1 MEKQQK
7 EKLKRKRM
15 KNLNKPFVRTVLGD
29 ISSSDMGLTYS
40 HEHII
45 IEESY
50 PTVSNPLFILNDV
63 DKVSEELTRF
73 YQVGGRTVVDT
84 MPANCGRN
92 IEKLAEVSRRTKVNI
107 LAPTG
112 IHLEKYYVPNH
123 WRYLYSE
130 DQLTRLFI
138 DDITLGIDRHDYGG
152 PIVERT
158 PHKAGLLK
166 LATGDSAITSHQ
178 EKIFRAVVYAH
189 QETGAPILTHTS
201 GGQLALEQAAL
212 FTKLGADLS
221 HVVISHT
228 DRLDDVDYHRELLQ
242 TGIKVEYDAAFRW
255 KAGEEN
261 VTLKLLEKL
270 LPEFPDQIT
279 MGMDMAKNSYWK
291 SYGGKPGLNF
301 LMEEFREE
309 LKKRGMGKF
318 FSHIFFLNPAILYS
332 FCVKNN

>member
-1 MEKQQK
+1 MYE
-7 EKLKRKRM
+7 M
-15 KNLNKPFVRTVLGD
+15 KNPNRLFARTVLGD
-29 ISSSDMGLTYS
+29 INPFEMGLTYS

-63 DKVSEELTRF
+63 DKVSEELSRF
-73 YQVGGRTVVDT
+73 YDAGGRTVVDT

-92 IEKLAEVSRRTKVNI
+92 IEKLAEVSRRTKVHI

-123 WRYLYSE
+123 WRYFYSE
-130 DQLTRLFI
+130 EQLTRLFT
-138 DDITLGIDRHDYGG
+138 DDINVGIDRYDYGG

-158 PHKAGLLK
+158 PYKAGLIK
-166 LATGDSAITSHQ
+166 LATGDGFITKHQ
-178 EKIFRAVVYAH
+178 EKIFRAVVNAH
-189 QETGAPILTHTS
+189 KETGAPILTHTN
-201 GGQLALEQAAL
+201 GGHLALEQAEL
-212 FTKLGADLS
+212 FAKLGADLS
-221 HVVISHT
+221 HVVISHA

-242 TGIKVEYDAAFRW
+242 TGVKVEYDAAFRW
-255 KAGEEN
+255 KTGEKN
-261 VTLKLLEKL
+261 ITLKLLEKL

-291 SYGGKPGLNF
+291 SYGGSPGLNF

-309 LKKRGMGKF
+309 LKKRGLDQYF
-318 FSHIFFLNPAILYS
+318 DRVFYSTPAKLYTIPVS
-332 FCVKNN
+332 